1 MKRVIS
7 RSLPLTCLIVSGMGL
22 TALAQAGTTPAAAP
36 AASGAAPAGA
46 AAAAPTGTTK
56 IAVINFEAAVMQTNE
71 GQRNFGELR
80 KKFEPKQAE
89 LKKDADDI
97 DALKKQ
103 LQTAGDKLSDA
114 ERQARLKSI
123 DDKEKAYQR
132 SGEDAQNDF
141 QQEMAQTYQQIAEKV
156 FGTVQS
162 YAAQN
167 DFGVVLDRSESQQ
180 QQLPTVLWASQGT
193 DITMAVIQAYNAK
206 SGVPAPAAGVP
217 SAPAPTHTTT
227 PRATTPNSPK

>member
-36 AASGAAPAGA
+36 AASGAAA
-46 AAAAPTGTTK
+46 APAPTGTTK

-97 DALKKQ
+97 DTLKKQ

-114 ERQARLKSI
+114 ERQTRLQAI
-123 DDKEKAYQR
+123 DTKEKAYQR

-141 QQEMAQTYQQIAEKV
+141 QQEMAQTYQQLAEKV

-167 DFGVVLDRSESQQ
+167 EFGVVLDRSETQQ

-193 DITMAVIQAYNAK
+193 DITMAVIQAYNTK

-217 SAPAPTHTTT
+217 SAPAPTHTA